1 MRSTRA
7 LPRRGDRA
15 MAQWIYRIV
24 PTRSEM
30 VSAPTD
36 EESAVVEEHFGYLQA
51 LKGAGIL
58 ILAGRTQENSQSW
71 GITIFEAPDEAS
83 ARAVMETDP
92 AVAAGVMSA
101 TLYPYAVAVA
111 RNGLAD

>member
-1 MRSTRA
+1 
-7 LPRRGDRA
+7 

-24 PTRSEM
+24 PTRPEM
-30 VSAPTD
+30 VRDATA
-36 EESAVVEEHFGYLQA
+36 EEDAVIGEHFGYLQA
-51 LKGAGIL
+51 LKTAGIL
-58 ILAGRTQENSQSW
+58 ILAGRTQVDEGTF
-71 GITIFEAPDEAS
+71 GITIFEAPDEVS

-111 RNGLAD
+111 RDGLAD

>member
-1 MRSTRA
+1 
-7 LPRRGDRA
+7 

-24 PTRSEM
+24 PTRPEM
-30 VSAPTD
+30 VADPTD
-36 EESAVVEEHFGYLQA
+36 GESAVVEEHFGYLQA
-51 LKGAGIL
+51 LKSAGIL
-58 ILAGRTQENSQSW
+58 ILAGRTQVEEGTW

-83 ARAVMETDP
+83 ARAVMQTDP

-111 RNGLAD
+111 RDGMSE

>member
-1 MRSTRA
+1 
-7 LPRRGDRA
+7 

-24 PTRSEM
+24 PTRPAM
-30 VSAPTD
+30 VADATD
-36 EESAVVEEHFGYLQA
+36 EESAVIEEHFGYLQA
-51 LKGAGIL
+51 LKAAGIL
-58 ILAGRTQENSQSW
+58 ILAGRTQVDEGTF
-71 GITIFEAPDEAS
+71 GITIFEAPDELS

-111 RNGLAD
+111 RDGLAD

>member
-1 MRSTRA
+1 
-7 LPRRGDRA
+7 

-24 PTRSEM
+24 PTRPDM
-30 VSAPTD
+30 VADPTD
-36 EESAVVEEHFGYLQA
+36 AESAVVDEHFGYLQA
-51 LKGAGIL
+51 LKSAGIL
-58 ILAGRTQENSQSW
+58 ILAGRTQVEEGTW

-83 ARAVMETDP
+83 ARAVMQTDP

-111 RNGLAD
+111 RDGISE